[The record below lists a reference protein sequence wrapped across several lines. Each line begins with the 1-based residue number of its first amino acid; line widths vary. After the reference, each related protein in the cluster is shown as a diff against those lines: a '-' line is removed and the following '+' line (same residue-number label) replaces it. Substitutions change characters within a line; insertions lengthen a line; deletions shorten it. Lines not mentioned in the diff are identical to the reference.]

1 MRRGGAMRYR
11 AWPAL
16 IGIVVTLLASGACAP
31 AAPGSSGAGTSASSV
46 SRGPKMLTLAVQRE
60 GKGFAKF
67 TGAAAGGGN
76 PGAGN
81 NQISKIGHSYL
92 ALDDGT
98 GTFIPQLAY
107 ELPSI
112 EKGTWRV
119 NPDGTM
125 DTTWKLRPNVKWH
138 DGHPFT
144 SADLMF
150 TYQLNKD
157 PDLVPPTSATSR
169 MESVTAPDDLTFLVH
184 WSAPYLIAE
193 RDTLT
198 EIAPRHLLADAY
210 AADKTRFIG
219 LPYLTSEFVGLGPY
233 RMVKWEPGPQ

>member
-1 MRRGGAMRYR
+1 MA
-11 AWPAL
+11 
-16 IGIVVTLLASGACAP
+16 VVIATSACAP
-31 AAPGSSGAGTSASSV
+31 TAPSTPSAGSQSVAPSAP
-46 SRGPKMLTLAVQRE
+46 SRGPKILTLAVQRE
-60 GKGFAKF
+60 LKGFAKF

-98 GTFIPQLAY
+98 GTFIPQLAF

-138 DGHPFT
+138 DGTPFT
-144 SADLMF
+144 AE
-150 TYQLNKD
+150 
-157 PDLVPPTSATSR
+157 DLVFGSALFRDTDFPVPPEERLLQVAYTSA
-169 MESVTAPDDLTFLVH
+169 PGPLTFVVH
-184 WSAPYLIAE
+184 WKGTVSTANIPT
-193 RDTLT
+193 DFDPM
-198 EIAPRHLLADAY
+198 PRHLLEDLY
-210 AADKTRFIG
+210 RADKQQILITP
-219 LPYLTSEFVGLGPY
+219 LLG
-233 RMVKWEPGPQ
+233 